1 MRKILVIS
9 IILSSLAFAQNDGLV
24 VTNLIGYGVN
34 TVNGDYSRGANGFW
48 VENGEIQYPVSE
60 ITIAGN
66 LKNILQ
72 RIVLIGNDLDKNSTI
87 HSGSILVDD
96 MMIAGQ

>member
-1 MRKILVIS
+1 M
-9 IILSSLAFAQNDGLV
+9 
-24 VTNLIGYGVN
+24 
-34 TVNGDYSRGANGFW
+34 
-48 VENGEIQYPVSE
+48 ENGEIQYPVSE

-72 RIVLIGNDLDKNSTI
+72 RIVLIGNDFDKNSTI

>member
-1 MRKILVIS
+1 MIEPNLS
-9 IILSSLAFAQNDGLV
+9 GGLEEIIKTMTTGLV

>member
-1 MRKILVIS
+1 MIEPTLS
-9 IILSSLAFAQNDGLV
+9 GGLEEIIRTMTTGLV

-34 TVNGDYSRGANGFW
+34 ILNGDYSRGANGFW

-72 RIVLIGNDLDKNSTI
+72 QILVIGNDCERNSAI
-87 HSGSILVDD
+87 HCGSILIDD
-96 MMIAGQ
+96 MMVAGK